1 MQERAFPMEGRA
13 GGWGLVAGNGAGRGG
28 DMSRKRWGHDCSRV
42 QSTGKAGEGADPE
55 PVGGEEPRGES
66 DQEGPGR
73 KEAAR
78 RIRGSLGDS
87 APRAQWLL
95 SQALRHP
102 SLKLGDTGHSE
113 ASDSPLSS

>member
-1 MQERAFPMEGRA
+1 MGDAGEGFPHGRKSRGVGA
-13 GGWGLVAGNGAGRGG
+13 GGWKP
-28 DMSRKRWGHDCSRV
+28 SRKRWGHDGSRV